1 MARFMAPM
9 DVRVIT
15 LAVPLEQEISP
26 VATLV
31 VRKVMKLT
39 PHSEMSPVAIPGGG
53 CVPPPG
59 H

>member
-1 MARFMAPM
+1 MAGFMAPM

-15 LAVPLEQEISP
+15 LTVPLEQEISP

-31 VRKVMKLT
+31 VRKGMKL
-39 PHSEMSPVAIPGGG
+39 PPSSEMSPVAIPGGG
-53 CVPPPG
+53 CGPPLG